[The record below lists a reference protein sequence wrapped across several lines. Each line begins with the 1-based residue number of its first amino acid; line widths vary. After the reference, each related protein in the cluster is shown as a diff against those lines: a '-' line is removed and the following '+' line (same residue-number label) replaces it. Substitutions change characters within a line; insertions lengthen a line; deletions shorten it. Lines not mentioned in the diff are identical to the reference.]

1 MARSPDVLDDPT
13 PFEASHVHVRVRIA
27 WLLRTWRDFGIDGAS
42 VSVTEMA
49 GLLKEHGVS
58 ASAPSVSG
66 WETGRVA
73 PGAAVVEAY
82 EAVLGCEPGS
92 LRGAVDLV
100 RRRFGDGRPRS
111 VRNLPSLTDLN
122 EAVDRVVGMP
132 EPTGLAWLHLSE
144 TALAVRPGISTAFL
158 NPLVSRLVS
167 ELSRSAFTAYTT
179 RYEALALLRCGK
191 YAEVVAD
198 AVAAFL
204 AEPGNPVLGDASRL
218 LAERPDP
225 ATVRVLSPLLGS
237 DDLLRLRAGAVGLEH
252 VAADGDLSPSDWRPV
267 VTPFVNAWKR
277 LADDERRHQQLAT
290 LWLALPAPTRAA
302 IAARLSGP
310 QDPDRVLR
318 RGGPDTHRDKLAFC
332 ARIAERATDVLGL
345 RGQPLLDRLLFEAA
359 FDSRDA
365 RRVTSTLLLMASPF
379 RGPLA
384 IELAAAARSH
394 DDPAVRRAAAALFLL
409 LGHEESRDPAVDL
422 LDSEDASVVTAGIF
436 ALAHSGA
443 PLDSDRLERL
453 LALPDPMNRRA
464 LLYAGMTG
472 HPVLGRL
479 AADAS
484 HPLQQP
490 AAWWQR
496 HGTRVAL

>member
-13 PFEASHVHVRVRIA
+13 PFEAPHVDVRVRIA
-27 WLLRTWRDFGIDGAS
+27 WLLRSWRDFGIDGAS

-49 GLLKEHGVS
+49 GLLKEQGIA

-73 PGAAVVEAY
+73 PGGAVVEAY

-92 LRGAVDLV
+92 LRGSVDLV

-111 VRNLPSLTDLN
+111 VRNLPTLVDLN
-122 EAVDRVVGMP
+122 DAVDRVVGTP

-158 NPLVSRLVS
+158 RPLVSQLVS
-167 ELSRSAFTAYTT
+167 EMSRAAFTGYTT

-191 YAEVVAD
+191 YAEVVED
-198 AVAAFL
+198 AVAEFL
-204 AEPGNPVLGDASRL
+204 EEPGTAVLGDAARL

-225 ATVRVLSPLLGS
+225 VTVRVLSPLLGS
-237 DDLLRLRAGAVGLEH
+237 DDVLRLRAGVVGLEH
-252 VAADGDLSPSDWRPV
+252 VAADGDLGPSQWRPV
-267 VTPFVNAWKR
+267 VAPFAHAWEV
-277 LADDERRHQQLAT
+277 LADDEQRNRQLAT
-290 LWLALPAPTRAA
+290 LWGALPAPTRAA
-302 IAARLSGP
+302 IAARLPG
-310 QDPDRVLR
+310 QTDPERVMR
-318 RGGPDTHRDKLAFC
+318 PGAPVAHRDKLAFC
-332 ARIAERATDVLGL
+332 SRVAERATDVLGL
-345 RGQPLLDRLLFEAA
+345 RGQPLLDRLVFEAA

-365 RRVTSTLLLMASPF
+365 RRTTSTLLLMASPF

-384 IELAAAARSH
+384 LELAAAIRSH
-394 DDPAVRRAAAALFLL
+394 QDLVVRRAAATLFLL
-409 LGHEESRDPAVDL
+409 LGDEESRGPAVEL
-422 LDSEDASVVTAGIF
+422 LDSDDPVVVTSAIF

-443 PLDSDRLERL
+443 PLDEDRLERL
-453 LALPDPMNRRA
+453 LALPDPLNRRA

-472 HPVLGRL
+472 QPVLARL
-479 AADAS
+479 AADPT

-490 AAWWQR
+490 AAWWLR
-496 HGTRVAL
+496 HGGRVAL